1 MINPP
6 NHFIMFDGQ
15 NLADWGLHI
24 SGDKTFGAPERDVDE
39 VEVPGRNGTLTYDNG
54 RFKNYDLEYEGGIVS
69 DDTVDF
75 EYKIRRLRSF
85 LCSRYGYKRLEDTY
99 HPDEFRLAKFVDGLD
114 PDVTQLQGATFDL
127 KFDCKPQR
135 FLKSGEEAIVM
146 TASGS
151 IFNFTY
157 FETKPLIRCYGSGK
171 FLVNRLAVTVTKPNT
186 VPYVIIDSDIE
197 DCYYDTTNLNSS
209 VSLSTGDF
217 PVLKPGAT
225 EIGLEEGITKLEIVP
240 RWYTI

>member
-54 RFKNYDLEYEGGIVS
+54 RFNNYDLEYEGGIVS

-114 PDVTQLQGATFDL
+114 PDVTQLQGGTFDL

-151 IFNFTY
+151 IFNFTD
-157 FETKPLIRCYGSGK
+157 FETKPLIRCYGS
-171 FLVNRLAVTVTKPNT
+171 
-186 VPYVIIDSDIE
+186 
-197 DCYYDTTNLNSS
+197 
-209 VSLSTGDF
+209 
-217 PVLKPGAT
+217 
-225 EIGLEEGITKLEIVP
+225 
-240 RWYTI
+240 

>member
-54 RFKNYDLEYEGGIVS
+54 RFKNYDLEYEGGVVS

-151 IFNFTY
+151 IFNFTD
-157 FETKPLIRCYGSGK
+157 FETKPLIRCYGSGEFHVGDYGVK
-171 FLVNRLAVTVTKPNT
+171 VTMPSTVT
-186 VPYVIIDSDIE
+186 YVDIDSDMQ
-197 DCYYDTTNLNSS
+197 DCYNEALNCNDS
-209 VSLSTGDF
+209 VTLTKNVF
-217 PVLKPGAT
+217 PVLESGENKIQ
-225 EIGLEEGITKLEIVP
+225 IGSGITQLYIIP
-240 RWYTI
+240 RWYII

>member
-85 LCSRYGYKRLEDTY
+85 LCSRYGYRRLEDTY

-114 PDVTQLQGATFDL
+114 PDVTQLQGGTFDL

-157 FETKPLIRCYGSGK
+157 FETKPLIRCYGSGEFHIGDYGVK
-171 FLVNRLAVTVTKPNT
+171 VTMPSTVT
-186 VPYVIIDSDIE
+186 YVDIDSDMQ
-197 DCYYDTTNLNSS
+197 DCYNEALNCNDS
-209 VSLSTGDF
+209 VTLTKNVF
-217 PVLKPGAT
+217 PVLEPG
-225 EIGLEEGITKLEIVP
+225 ENKIQIGSGITQLYIIP
-240 RWYTI
+240 RWYII

>member
-114 PDVTQLQGATFDL
+114 PDVIQLQGGTFDL

-151 IFNFTY
+151 IFNFTD
-157 FETKPLIRCYGSGK
+157 FETKPFIRCYGSGEFHIGDYGVK
-171 FLVNRLAVTVTKPNT
+171 VTMPSTVT
-186 VPYVIIDSDIE
+186 YVDIDSDMQ
-197 DCYYDTTNLNSS
+197 DCYNEALNCNDS
-209 VSLSTGDF
+209 VTLTKNVF
-217 PVLKPGAT
+217 PVLESGENKIQ
-225 EIGLEEGITKLEIVP
+225 IGSGITQLYIIP
-240 RWYTI
+240 RWYII